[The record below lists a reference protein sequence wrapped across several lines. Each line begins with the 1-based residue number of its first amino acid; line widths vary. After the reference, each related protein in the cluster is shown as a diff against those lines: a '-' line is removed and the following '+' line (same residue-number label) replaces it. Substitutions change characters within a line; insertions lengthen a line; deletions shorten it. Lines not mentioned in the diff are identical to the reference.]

1 MENLKNGKLIK
12 NVKSPLI
19 LLDVEASFHGP
30 HLLYDVERCH
40 VFVSGVVHAGRCPWN
55 DPEYVGFVPSTRV
68 HKLTGIAALWPSDFS
83 SIHRLPG
90 M

>member
-1 MENLKNGKLIK
+1 MENPKNWKLIK
-12 NVKSPLI
+12 NLKSPLI
-19 LLDVEASFHGP
+19 VLDGP

-55 DPEYVGFVPSTRV
+55 DPEYVGFVPSTPV
-68 HKLTGIAALWPSDFS
+68 DKLTGIAALWPSDFS